1 MKNTYLEVL
10 NKLRESNIRSEIYLG
25 NKDLQNQMI
34 YANRR
39 NSPAVILIG
48 NDENISNKITI
59 KDMKKEKQFKIDKN
73 NLINEIRKIVPK
85 DI

>member
-1 MKNTYLEVL
+1 
-10 NKLRESNIRSEIYLG
+10 
-25 NKDLQNQMI
+25 MI